1 MKNQREMAKR
11 FIDTELINEDW
22 YLDLPAEIKLF
33 WIYALCKCDHAGFL
47 KANLRVYNAIYE
59 TAIDLDTILKAINA
73 EKERIRVIDERLWWI
88 TDFCKFQYG
97 ENLNP
102 NNRVHLSVLKKLS
115 QHSVSYGS
123 NMGHDRVMDGVK
135 EKEKEK
141 DKDKEKD
148 AYLNV
153 THARELP
160 SVDDIHKEMQ
170 RYCFNAGMAAEQYPA
185 ELLQLA
191 EKFLNHYDAQGWKRS
206 NGMLIH
212 KWQPLI
218 STWMGK
224 EKSRTFNIHKTTERK
239 WKK

>member
-1 MKNQREMAKR
+1 MAKR

-22 YLDLPAEIKLF
+22 YLDLPSEIKLF

-47 KANLRVYNAIYE
+47 KANLRAFNALHS
-59 TAIDLDTILKAINA
+59 TAIDADTILKEINA

-102 NNRVHLSVLKKLS
+102 NNRAHLSVLKRLS

-123 NMGHDRVMDGVK
+123 NMGHDRGMDGVK

-141 DKDKEKD
+141 EKD
-148 AYLNV
+148 IEKDISNTV

-160 SVDDIHKEMQ
+160 MVEDIHREMQ
-170 RYCFNAGMAAEQYPA
+170 RWCTNAGMDVSQHPA
-185 ELLQLA
+185 NLLELA

-206 NGMLIH
+206 NGMLIY

-224 EKSRTFNIHKTTERK
+224 EKSRTFNSNKTTERK